1 MLLKNDNL
9 NQIMTKKTVSVSRD
23 TSLLNAREVL
33 LKYKLKRLLVLDS
46 KKRPVGIITEKDIA
60 KTVYSLGDKP
70 IKSVLVGGF
79 MSKNLITVRKNSSI
93 YDCAKLMKRHKIGS
107 IIVLNNDDTLAGIVT
122 KTDLASIFL
131 TQATSS
137 LKVSK
142 IMTRNVITAMPGDS
156 LLYVESLLINN
167 RISRIVI
174 QRNKIPVGI
183 ITYRDFFPV
192 KLPRWIAESAD
203 PEEVSR
209 YKTTLHSEFAVNQM
223 AHLMSF
229 KAVDIMTSNPITI
242 EANEDVG
249 VAVLLM
255 IRNRISGLPVVKNSK
270 LVGIITKADIVKAIA
285 EK

>member
-1 MLLKNDNL
+1 MLLKNDKL
-9 NQIMTKKTVSVSRD
+9 IQIITKKVVSVSRD
-23 TSLLNAREVL
+23 SSLLDAREIL
-33 LKYKLKRLLVLDS
+33 LRYKLKRLPVLDS
-46 KKRPVGIITEKDIA
+46 KNRPIGIITEKDIA
-60 KTVYSLGDKP
+60 KTVYSLGNRS
-70 IKSVLVGGF
+70 IKSVTVGGF
-79 MSKNLITVRKNSSI
+79 MSKNLITVKKNSSI
-93 YDCAKLMKRHKIGS
+93 YDCAKLMKRHKISS
-107 IIVLNNDDTLAGIVT
+107 IIILNDDDTLAGIVT

-142 IMTRNVITAMPGDS
+142 IMTREVITAMPGDS

-174 QRNKIPVGI
+174 QRNKTPVGI

-203 PEEVSR
+203 PEEVSK
-209 YKTTLHSEFAVNQM
+209 YKTTMQSEFAVNQM

-229 KAVDIMTSNPITI
+229 KAVDIMTSNPITV
-242 EANEDVG
+242 EVNEDVG

-270 LVGIITKADIVKAIA
+270 LVGIITKADIVRAIA
-285 EK
+285 EN